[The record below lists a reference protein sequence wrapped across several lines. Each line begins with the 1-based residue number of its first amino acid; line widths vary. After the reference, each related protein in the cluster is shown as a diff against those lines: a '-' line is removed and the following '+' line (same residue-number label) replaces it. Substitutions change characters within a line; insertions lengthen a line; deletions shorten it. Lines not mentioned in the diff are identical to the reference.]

1 MNTIYSTSMQIY
13 LCIFL
18 VAEDVVADIIT
29 ILVPMMLI
37 FLQDKQA
44 IYKFRHPG
52 DTLQEKEV
60 MGILKVLVSTEG
72 WTQCLW
78 ADDNFLTETKGKERR
93 KNSCVQNEDKG
104 KGSPVVFKAKK

>member
-1 MNTIYSTSMQIY
+1 MNTIYSISTQVY
-13 LCIFL
+13 LCVFL

-29 ILVPMMLI
+29 ILAPTMLV

-44 IYKFRHPG
+44 IYKFRHPE
-52 DTLQEKEV
+52 DKLQEKEV

-78 ADDNFLTETKGKERR
+78 DDDNFRTETRGKERR

-104 KGSPVVFKAKK
+104 KGSPMVFKAKK